1 MMRSNAVE
9 YACSKSTVQSTP
21 GQSQPPVMS
30 SCLDPA
36 HISRADEAA
45 AACALVVG
53 VIGVA
58 AAVLGKTNVLGGFA
72 TAFAA
77 ARAVGGD
84 GGKELVGG
92 SGIHD

>member
-1 MMRSNAVE
+1 MS
-9 YACSKSTVQSTP
+9 
-21 GQSQPPVMS
+21 PVKAG
-30 SCLDPA
+30 LKAGAIAERNVVIDPA

-58 AAVLGKTNVLGGFA
+58 AAVLGKTNVLGGFT

-84 GGKELVGG
+84 GGKELMGG
-92 SGIHD
+92 SEIHD